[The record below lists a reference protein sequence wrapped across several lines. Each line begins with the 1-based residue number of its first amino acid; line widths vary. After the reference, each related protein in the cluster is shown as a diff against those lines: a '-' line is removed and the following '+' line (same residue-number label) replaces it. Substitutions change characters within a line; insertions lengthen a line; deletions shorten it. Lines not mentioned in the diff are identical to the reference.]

1 MINTQETSI
10 ETSTQA
16 YSEIEGVNLNAESN
30 TNVAV
35 DVKPVEDAIKIAAE
49 EAEKQA
55 KLLAESKAADEA
67 KKAAEAAKAESE
79 RQGREAAAAAQK
91 AADEAK
97 NAANKTENSIKK
109 LFRF

>member
-10 ETSTQA
+10 ETSTQP
-16 YSEIEGVNLNAESN
+16 SPEVEGVDLNAESN
-30 TNVAV
+30 TSVTV
-35 DVKPVEDAIKIAAE
+35 DVKPVEDAIKIAAAE

-79 RQGREAAAAAQK
+79 RQAREAAAAQK
-91 AADEAK
+91 AADEAR
-97 NAANKTENSIKK
+97 NAVNKTENSIKK